1 MDAFL
6 IRAAEYGL
14 GVVLLGIF
22 FIPIVKYFIKRDQV
36 RECEM
41 MARLDKRELDA
52 RDARNAHINDL
63 KSVVVN
69 NTDAVR
75 SLTQTLKNRP
85 CLEDESRVSI
95 DNKLLLKEAQR

>member
-14 GVVLLGIF
+14 GVVLLAAF
-22 FIPIVKYFIKRDQV
+22 FIPIVRYFIRRDQV

-41 MARLDKRELDA
+41 MLRLDKREADA

-69 NTDAVR
+69 NTQAVQA
-75 SLTQTLKNRP
+75 LNQTLGQRP
-85 CLEDESRVSI
+85 CLLNKEK
-95 DNKLLLKEAQR
+95 DNA